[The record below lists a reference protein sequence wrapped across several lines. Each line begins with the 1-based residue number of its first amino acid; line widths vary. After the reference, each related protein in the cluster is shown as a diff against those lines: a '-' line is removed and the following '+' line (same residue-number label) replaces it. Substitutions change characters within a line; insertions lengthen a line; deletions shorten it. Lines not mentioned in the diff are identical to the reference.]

1 MSFRR
6 FLTSKDGFTLLETT
20 IVLALIGLLTIVVVA
35 GSGNAT
41 RNERFSGGIR
51 QIKANIRDAQTKA
64 YTVKTGNG
72 CASSDVSPGGGANVC
87 YWRGNVLTFDA
98 LDLPD
103 KTYGLNL
110 LYGSDLSSA
119 SGFTDPRNNLYGMS
133 SPALATYTLDSIK
146 VSSINVGGSVASN
159 GSVTGGVS
167 VSSVSVAFLAP
178 DGHAYSCDS
187 THNLAGCTPSRPGNS
202 SPYLDSGDINITFTD
217 ASTTHKSVVTIRPG
231 DGTISSINL

>member
-1 MSFRR
+1 MNLFQVRKKE
-6 FLTSKDGFTLLETT
+6 LGFTLLETT
-20 IVLALIGLLTIVVVA
+20 IVLGIVGILTVA
-35 GSGNAT
+35 VLSGSGNAT
-41 RNERFSGGIR
+41 KNERFNGGIR

-72 CASSDVSPGGGANVC
+72 CASTDVSPGGGANVC
-87 YWRGNVLTFDA
+87 YWRGNVLTFDS

-110 LYGSDLSSA
+110 LYGSDLSA
-119 SGFTDPRNNLYGMS
+119 ANGFTNPLNNLYGTS
-133 SPALATYTLDSIK
+133 TPALATYALDSIK
-146 VSSINVGGSVASN
+146 VSSINIGGSVASN
-159 GSVTGGVS
+159 GNVTGGVS
-167 VSSVSVAFLAP
+167 VTSVSVAFLAP

-187 THNLAGCTPSRPGNS
+187 THNLAGCIPSRPGNP

-217 ASTTHKSVVTIRPG
+217 ASTSHKSVVTIRPS